1 MWQPNSIFTKSSF
14 LRLKESSAKGDTWPH
29 NSLSDKQ
36 HGKAIPLSSFL
47 DFLLLKTLVNSST
60 IKSSTCPQTSV
71 ALAPSTQSEIANS
84 RAAIQK

>member
-14 LRLKESSAKGDTWPH
+14 FKANESSGSGETCPH

-36 HGKAIPLSSFL
+36 HGKEIPLSSFL